1 MEENKLF
8 YIFLQTSLSDTVK
21 QSFVTTA
28 NIGEMQQ
35 AFVCTLFVFVA
46 FCELVNTGKEIG
58 ILDKCHPCNK

>member
-28 NIGEMQQ
+28 IYWRD
-35 AFVCTLFVFVA
+35 ATSICTLFVFVA